1 MQSETAVSPNVAL
14 TRLEKTKQVKFDAI
28 EVAAL
33 LGLDKH
39 TVLRHIRVG
48 KIGASLD
55 TTKSGKVGK
64 VVKRSTL
71 RAYIKSLAG

>member
-1 MQSETAVSPNVAL
+1 MQSETAVSPTVAL
-14 TRLEKTKQVKFDAI
+14 SRLGKTKQVKFDAI

-48 KIGASLD
+48 KIEAELD
-55 TTKSGKVGK
+55 TTKSGKQGK
-64 VVKRSTL
+64 VVRRSTL
-71 RAYIKSLAG
+71 KAYIQSLAG